1 MALRKDEKANLRKR
15 YTLYVE
21 IGLILS
27 LLILIGAV
35 RLNISTG
42 PTNEIVMEDQEVV
55 EMEEIQQTKQE
66 VKPPPPPRPPVP
78 VEVPNDQV
86 LEEENVDF
94 DASLDFD
101 EPLEETAPPP
111 EEEPAEESEEPEVF
125 MAVEQMPE
133 PVGGMAK
140 LQSSVE
146 YPPFAQ
152 RAGIEGRVVIQFIV
166 DQQGNVTEPKVIASP
181 HELLSEEAL
190 RVVKAA
196 KFTPGKQRG
205 QPVPVRMSIPI
216 NFGLR

>member
-1 MALRKDEKANLRKR
+1 MALRKDDKANLRKR

-35 RLNISTG
+35 RMNVSTG
-42 PTNEIVMEDQEVV
+42 PTDEIVMEDQEVV

-86 LEEENVDF
+86 LEDENVDF

-111 EEEPAEESEEPEVF
+111 EEEPEEEEPEVF
-125 MAVEQMPE
+125 MAVEKMPE
-133 PVGGMAK
+133 PIGGMAA
-140 LQSSVE
+140 LQQSVE

-152 RAGIEGRVVIQFIV
+152 RAGIEGRVVIQFVV
-166 DQQGNVTEPKVIASP
+166 DPQGNVTEPKVIASP

-190 RVVKAA
+190 RVVQAA
-196 KFTPGKQRG
+196 KFTPGEQRG